1 MNTQNNINLTY
12 AGARYLDPE
21 MWQWLS
27 LNLMATKFPKL
38 SSNNYTMENPMNLVD
53 PDERAAT
60 NCCPTNPNLFY
71 ALKQLGAKV

>member
-1 MNTQNNINLTY
+1 
-12 AGARYLDPE
+12 
-21 MWQWLS
+21 
-27 LNLMATKFPKL
+27 MATKFPKL